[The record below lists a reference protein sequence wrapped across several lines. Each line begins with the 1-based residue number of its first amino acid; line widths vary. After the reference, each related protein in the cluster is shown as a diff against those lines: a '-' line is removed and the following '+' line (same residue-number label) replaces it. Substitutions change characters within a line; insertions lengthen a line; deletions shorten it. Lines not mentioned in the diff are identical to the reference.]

1 MEFLDLVLI
10 EYGKYEL
17 TVQKMILAILS
28 IVSTIILSFFAKFVF
43 KQKKLKN
50 RLGDS
55 NAKMIRNF
63 LIKIIIFFGLYAL
76 LESVGIDFGKFI
88 NTKIIKTDKFS
99 FMIFHILIFY
109 VIIVGTKVLLSII
122 ESIISTKEQASQIE
136 RGKTKNV
143 YQIIRYFIYLI
154 AIAIFVQSLG
164 INITILI
171 VSLSA
176 LLLGLGLGL
185 QHLFNDVV
193 SGLILLFDRSIKIG
207 DVIEVKEDVIG
218 KVSSINLRTSVLIT
232 RDEIEVIIPNSK
244 FTSDN
249 IINWTHNRV
258 QTRFHIDLGVAYG
271 SDVRLVEQLLVDVAM
286 NHPKVEKD
294 PPPTV
299 QFRDFGDSS
308 LDFRL
313 RFYSNQ
319 TFRIGGIK
327 SDLRFEIDKKFRE
340 NNVTIPFPQR
350 DVHFYPKAESQ
361 KKNTGNDIAK
371 Q

>member
-1 MEFLDLVLI
+1 MEIFDSVI
-10 EYGKYEL
+10 FEYGNYTFSL
-17 TVQKMILAILS
+17 QQLLLAVLS
-28 IVSTIILSFFAKFVF
+28 IVSALLLTLLVFFIF
-43 KQKKLKN
+43 KQPKLKKK
-50 RLGDS
+50 LGDS
-55 NAKMIRNF
+55 SSKMIRNF
-63 LIKIIIFFGLYAL
+63 SITIIIFFGIYAL
-76 LESVGIDFGKFI
+76 LESIGIDFSYYLNK
-88 NTKIIKTDKFS
+88 KIIKTDRFS

-109 VIIVGTKVLLSII
+109 GIIVGTKVLLSIV
-122 ESIISTKEQASQIE
+122 ETIISTKEQASQID

-154 AIAIFVQSLG
+154 AIAIFIQSLG

-171 VSLSA
+171 ASLSA

-207 DVIEVKEDVIG
+207 DVIEVKEDVVG
-218 KVSSINLRTSVLIT
+218 KVSSINLRTSILIT

-258 QTRFHIDLGVAYG
+258 QTRFYIDVGVAYG
-271 SDVRLVEQLLVDVAM
+271 SDVRLVEKILIEVAM
-286 NHPKVEKD
+286 SHPQVEKD
-294 PPPTV
+294 PPAKV
-299 QFRDFGDSS
+299 QFRDFGNSS

-313 RFYSNQ
+313 RFYSNE
-319 TFRIGGIK
+319 TFRIEGIK
-327 SDLRFEIDKKFRE
+327 SDLRFGIDKIFRE

-350 DVHFYPKAESQ
+350 DVHLYPKSE
-361 KKNTGNDIAK
+361 KM
-371 Q
+371 